1 MIVIADSTP
10 LHYLVLLNHAHI
22 LRELYGPII
31 IPEAVFRELQA
42 DRTPVTVRQWIAARP
57 DWLEVR
63 RASVP
68 QDLALTELD
77 PGECE
82 AIALAE
88 SLRADALILDDKA
101 ARREAQRRNLRVIGT
116 LRVLDD
122 AASAGLVD
130 LPEALRRL
138 QAVGFYLDARLV
150 QFLLHRHSQR
160 LGGTAIT

>member
-1 MIVIADSTP
+1 M
-10 LHYLVLLNHAHI
+10 
-22 LRELYGPII
+22 
-31 IPEAVFRELQA
+31 
-42 DRTPVTVRQWIAARP
+42 
-57 DWLEVR
+57 
-63 RASVP
+63 
-68 QDLALTELD
+68 TELD
-77 PGECE
+77 PGERE

-122 AASAGLVD
+122 AAVAGLVD

-138 QAVGFYLDARLV
+138 QAAGFYLDARLV

-160 LGGTAIT
+160 IRGMATT

>member
-1 MIVIADSTP
+1 
-10 LHYLVLLNHAHI
+10 
-22 LRELYGPII
+22 
-31 IPEAVFRELQA
+31 
-42 DRTPVTVRQWIAARP
+42 
-57 DWLEVR
+57 VR

-88 SLRADALILDDKA
+88 TLRADAVILDDKT
-101 ARREAQRRNLRVIGT
+101 ARREAERRNLRVIGT

-122 AASAGLVD
+122 AAVVGLVD

-138 QAVGFYLDARLV
+138 LAAGFYLDSTLV
-150 QFLLHRHSQR
+150 QFLLDRHFQR
-160 LGGTAIT
+160 IRGKATT